1 MFRGSEDTTAANTT
15 VYRTKAVRY
24 PKGIY
29 VIFNKKAYTNKENLK
44 Q

>member
-1 MFRGSEDTTAANTT
+1 MFYSKEGLSDAQR
-15 VYRTKAVRY
+15 KAEFKKY

-29 VIFNKKAYTNKENLK
+29 VIFNKKAYTNGENLK